1 MAELIPGSVPCP
13 LSHTRNRR
21 AHTCGRGYVYTRES
35 TTFSPLSLSTR
46 RRDLRVPGPRFKPTN
61 AYSRY
66 ECFKS
71 KRDYSSTSRYVS
83 GAKDGEERTASSAG
97 CIKTGY
103 FIIFHIDKR
112 GREEKKSGEH
122 DENNG
127 RRSSGVQWR
136 EG

>member
-1 MAELIPGSVPCP
+1 MYTCA
-13 LSHTRNRR
+13 R
-21 AHTCGRGYVYTRES
+21 AHACGRGYVYTRES
-35 TTFSPLSLSTR
+35 TTFSPLSLSRPTTGSTR
-46 RRDLRVPGPRFKPTN
+46 TGPRFKPMN

-83 GAKDGEERTASSAG
+83 GAEDGEERAANSAG

-112 GREEKKSGEH
+112 GREEKSGEH

-127 RRSSGVQWR
+127 AT
-136 EG
+136 E